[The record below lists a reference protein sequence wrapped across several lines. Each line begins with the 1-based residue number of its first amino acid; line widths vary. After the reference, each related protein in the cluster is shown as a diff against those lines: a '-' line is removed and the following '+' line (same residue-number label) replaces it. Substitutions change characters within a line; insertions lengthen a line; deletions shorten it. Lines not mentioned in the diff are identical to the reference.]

1 MGLVWKEEPI
11 FVTVFLL
18 PSISFSLSLSLSLS
32 FSRCVFLVPLSQG
45 RAAARTSPH
54 KPTSGAPV
62 QMKMSCTFRARA
74 KAGRDGN
81 RIFISILQSKQ
92 GKMMQFCRVYLSLC
106 VVCCVV
112 VPGWGCGGQWEL
124 HSHFR
129 LTCMPAN
136 RASCPRAAGAY
147 ARAAG
152 LKQVAGSERGGH
164 GTHR

>member
-1 MGLVWKEEPI
+1 MH
-11 FVTVFLL
+11 
-18 PSISFSLSLSLSLS
+18 
-32 FSRCVFLVPLSQG
+32 VPTQTDQW
-45 RAAARTSPH
+45 RTSANENELHLPGYGE
-54 KPTSGAPV
+54 SGE
-62 QMKMSCTFRARA
+62 
-74 KAGRDGN
+74 GREPDFHFHFA
-81 RIFISILQSKQ
+81 IQT
-92 GKMMQFCRVYLSLC
+92 GKNDAVLRVYLSLC

-147 ARAAG
+147 ARPAG